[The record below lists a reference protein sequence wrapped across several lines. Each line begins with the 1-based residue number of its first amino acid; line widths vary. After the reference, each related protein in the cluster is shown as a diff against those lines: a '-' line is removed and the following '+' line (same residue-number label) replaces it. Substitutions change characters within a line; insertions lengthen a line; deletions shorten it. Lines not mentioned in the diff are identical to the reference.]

1 MDPESISL
9 LLILNE
15 LKSIVKKVTKI
26 SVVLFLLFCFMVTSV
41 SAYVY
46 QQSTLTETQN
56 NMEIAP
62 ITLKNSDLGNINE
75 GETKV
80 YASSEIPSLGEA
92 ISITT
97 TTAPVYLHFNSNIE
111 LLSSSYS
118 TYNID
123 VLYNQVPPLGTGSG
137 IACSMSIASPDPS
150 VVTLD
155 AVGTWV
161 FDLSLK
167 TTAKSIDLN
176 TPATVQIFIT
186 TESTNWN

>member
-1 MDPESISL
+1 MDLESISL
-9 LLILNE
+9 ILILNE

-26 SVVLFLLFCFMVTSV
+26 GVLFLLFCFMVTSV

-46 QQSTLTETQN
+46 QHSTFSETQN
-56 NMEIAP
+56 NKEIAP
-62 ITLKNSDLGNINE
+62 ITLKNSDLGYINE

-80 YASSEIPSLGEA
+80 YTSLEIPSLGEA
-92 ISITT
+92 ITITT
-97 TTAPVYLHFNSNIE
+97 TSTPVYLHFDSNIE

-137 IACSMSIASPDPS
+137 IACSMRIATPDPS
-150 VVTLD
+150 AITLD

-167 TTAKSIDLN
+167 TTVNSIDSN
-176 TPATVQIFIT
+176 TPITVQIIIS
-186 TESTNWN
+186 TESTN